1 MSDQATKR
9 SYTLATAA
17 EELNLSPDT
26 VKEVL
31 DGLGVSSDG
40 EISEADV
47 TRVMEK
53 LNSPDEPKLT

>member
-1 MSDQATKR
+1 MSHELPTR
-9 SYTLATAA
+9 SYTLQTAA
-17 EELNLSPDT
+17 EELNLSPEI

-31 DGLGVSSDG
+31 TNLGINADG